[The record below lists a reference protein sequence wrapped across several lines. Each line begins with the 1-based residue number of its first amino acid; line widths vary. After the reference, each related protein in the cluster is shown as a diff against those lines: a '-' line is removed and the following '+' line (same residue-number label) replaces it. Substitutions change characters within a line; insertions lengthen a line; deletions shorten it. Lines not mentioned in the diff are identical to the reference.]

1 VLYDPNGYIY
11 QLDVV
16 AENTVYRPRN
26 AGKLKESIHLQNSL
40 QTKYIGNRVIW
51 FKNLSSTQEYARGL
65 ISMNGMTRLNG
76 YVIISDR
83 QQNGTGRYGNMWISP
98 KGGIWLSIILCSK
111 LHPSRIAL
119 FSFCASIAVSEAIEI
134 CTGIKS
140 RLKWPNDV
148 MIQGKK
154 VSGILVDASVDADSI
169 EHIIIGIGVNA
180 NVKTAEIE
188 KKIQDHERPYSIT
201 SLQEQLGKPC
211 NTVEIIKRIL
221 QVFDKHYSGIETDSN
236 YPILHKWRE
245 RAEPIMRRSVQIFN
259 GANSYAGKV
268 VDIDEDGSIIILHKD
283 NRLEKIVSAEFRIR
297 FID

>member
-1 VLYDPNGYIY
+1 MHRSY
-11 QLDVV
+11 
-16 AENTVYRPRN
+16 N
-26 AGKLKESIHLQNSL
+26 AWKLKESIYLQNSL
-40 QTKYIGNRVIW
+40 QTKHIGNRVIW
-51 FKNLSSTQEYARGL
+51 FKNLSSTQEFARGL

-83 QQNGTGRYGNMWISP
+83 QQNGIGRYGNTWISP
-98 KGGIWLSIILCSK
+98 KGGIWLSIILSST

-119 FSFCASIAVSEAIEI
+119 FSFCASVAVSEAIEI

-154 VSGILVDASVDADSI
+154 VSGILVDASVEADSI

-188 KKIQDHERPYSIT
+188 KKIRHHEQSYSIT
-201 SLQEQLGKPC
+201 SLQEQLGTRC
-211 NTVEIIKRIL
+211 NTVEIIKCIL
-221 QVFDKHYSGIETDSN
+221 QMFDKHYSRIETDSS
-236 YPILHKWRE
+236 YSILHEWRKK
-245 RAEPIMRRSVQIFN
+245 AEPMMWRSVQISDGKNF
-259 GANSYAGKV
+259 YAGKV
-268 VDIDEDGSIIILHKD
+268 VDIDEDGSIIIIHND
-283 NRLEKIVSAEFRIR
+283 NRLEKIVSAESRIH

>member
-1 VLYDPNGYIY
+1 MTGSI
-11 QLDVV
+11 
-16 AENTVYRPRN
+16 VYRPRN

-40 QTKYIGNRVIW
+40 QTNYIGNRVIW
-51 FKNLSSTQEYARGL
+51 FKNLSSTQEFARGL

-83 QQNGTGRYGNMWISP
+83 QQNGIGRYGNMWISP
-98 KGGIWLSIILCSK
+98 KGGIWLSIILSST

-119 FSFCASIAVSEAIEI
+119 FSFCASVAVSEAIEI
-134 CTGIKS
+134 CTGINS

-154 VSGILVDASVDADSI
+154 VAGILVDASVDADSI

-180 NVKTAEIE
+180 NLKTAEIE
-188 KKIQDHERPYSIT
+188 KKLQDHEQPYPIT
-201 SLQEQLGKPC
+201 SLQEQLGTPC
-211 NTVEIIKRIL
+211 NTVEIIKCIL
-221 QVFDKHYSGIETDSN
+221 QTFDKHYSRIETDSS

-245 RAEPIMRRSVQIFN
+245 RAEPIMWRSVQISD
-259 GANSYAGKV
+259 GANLHAGKV
-268 VDIDEDGSIIILHKD
+268 VDLDEDGSIIIMHKD
-283 NRLEKIVSAEFRIR
+283 NRLEKIVSVESRIR

>member
-1 VLYDPNGYIY
+1 
-11 QLDVV
+11 
-16 AENTVYRPRN
+16 VYRPRS
-26 AGKLKESIHLQNSL
+26 AGRLLKEATRLQNSL
-40 QTKYIGNRVIW
+40 QTKYIGSRVMW
-51 FKNLSSTQEYARGL
+51 FKNLSSTQEFARRL
-65 ISMNGMTRLNG
+65 ISMKGMTRLNG

-83 QQNGTGRYGNMWISP
+83 QQNGIGRYGNMWISP
-98 KGGIWLSIILCSK
+98 KGGIWLSIILSST

-119 FSFCASIAVSEAIEI
+119 FSFCASVAVSEAIEI

-154 VSGILVDASVDADSI
+154 VSGILVDASVEADSI

-201 SLQEQLGKPC
+201 SLQEQLGTPC
-211 NTVEIIKRIL
+211 NTVEIIKCIL
-221 QVFDKHYSGIETDSN
+221 QMFDKHYSRIETDSS
-236 YPILHKWRE
+236 YPILDKWRE
-245 RAEPIMRRSVQIFN
+245 RAEPIMWRSVQISDGSNF
-259 GANSYAGKV
+259 YAGKV
-268 VDIDEDGSIIILHKD
+268 VDIDEDGSIIIIHKD